1 MGVGR
6 QVQHCGVR
14 DCPVSGAHAAALA
27 AGCCCKPAPDGPV
40 DPAGCPQ
47 IGNTQ
52 PRTPADSVIDGIT
65 VSFGLESRTVL
76 QNTDSVGFNSPCI
89 TFPPPVFTEEAIAS
103 VSSGLATWNGAAWE
117 GCAQG
122 SASVTSLQHG
132 ISGRPCG
139 TRCTCL
145 NNSPGC
151 FLIPCCG
158 DAYQIPRQYQSPFVT
173 YSQSDVILPRQV
185 ACPDCCGGLGVIDT
199 GYNGAQWLG
208 GGSLAIRYGCVNF
221 AELFGINP
229 CECAGGAGGTAL
241 GYAIYASLR
250 IVSQNAIAEGS
261 PLCTAP
267 FLGLPSSASFSRHAG
282 LWVKPCCSA
291 SDSVRGTYYLAIPQ
305 ASSGTSG
312 TYSWLTTR
320 SATATVS

>member
-1 MGVGR
+1 M
-6 QVQHCGVR
+6 
-14 DCPVSGAHAAALA
+14 SGAHAAALA
-27 AGCCCKPAPDGPV
+27 AGCCCLPGDDGPP
-40 DPAGCPQ
+40 DPSGCPQ

-52 PRTPADSVIDGIT
+52 ARTPADSVIDTVT

-76 QNTDSVGFNSPCI
+76 QNTDSVGFNSSCV

-103 VSSGLATWNGAAWE
+103 ASSGTATFDGVDWI
-117 GCAQG
+117 GCANG
-122 SASVTSLQHG
+122 SAGVSALQHG
-132 ISGRPCG
+132 VSGRPCG

-145 NNSPGC
+145 NNAPGC

-158 DAYQIPRQYQSPFVT
+158 DGYSIPRQYQSPFVN
-173 YSQSDVILPRQV
+173 YSQSDVILPQQV
-185 ACPDCCGGLGVIDT
+185 ACPDCCGGMGTIDT
-199 GYNGAQWLG
+199 GYNGAQWVG
-208 GGSLAIRYGCVNF
+208 GCSLRIAYGCISLAS
-221 AELFGINP
+221 AFGIEP
-229 CECAGGAGGTAL
+229 CQCPGSPPGTVH

-250 IVSQNAIAEGS
+250 IVTQRALAEGV

-267 FLGLPSSASFSRHAG
+267 FLGLPSSPSFSRHSG

-291 SDSVRGTYYLAIPQ
+291 NDSIRGTYTLAIPA

-312 TYSWLTTR
+312 NYSWLTTR